1 MNRASVNVS
10 YMKVCVI
17 QSKNGI
23 MINVGEYLNTKN
35 CSCKERLIG
44 KLVLDCE
51 DEILN
56 TTETLL
62 DDKKVICGR
71 NSCLT

>member
-1 MNRASVNVS
+1 
-10 YMKVCVI
+10 MKVCVI

-51 DEILN
+51 DETLN

>member
-1 MNRASVNVS
+1 
-10 YMKVCVI
+10 MKVCVI

-51 DEILN
+51 DELLN

-71 NSCLT
+71 NSCLTWIH

>member
-1 MNRASVNVS
+1 
-10 YMKVCVI
+10 MKVCVI

>member
-1 MNRASVNVS
+1 
-10 YMKVCVI
+10 MKVCVI

-23 MINVGEYLNTKN
+23 MINVGEYLNTKH